1 MAETYGVSAV
11 FEANM
16 SSFMAGI
23 ATAMSGMSQF
33 ETKANQSSS
42 NASNSMKSVGRA
54 MTVTGAATTALGVSA
69 LKSYGTF
76 SQTMNQAAVVA
87 GGTSK
92 DIGGLTKVAEEM
104 GNKLPVSS
112 QEAANA
118 MLSMA
123 RDGANLST
131 IKKEFPAIAE
141 AATAS
146 GADLQTTAG
155 VVQQAMNVWGD
166 SFESPAQAAS
176 ILTQTANLSNASID
190 SMQQALAA
198 IGGTAKNAG
207 VSMQDA
213 STAIGLLTNKGFSS
227 AQASQDLNHALIQMQ
242 APSKQAKKT
251 MDQLGISFTDAQ
263 GNMKSLP
270 SILQEIST
278 NMDGMSSSQKAEAL
292 KKMFGTA
299 GMGAILPLLDSIK
312 DKSGN
317 TTTSWQAFSDQIQK
331 TSKDGATATKSLEDQ
346 SAEMQQNI
354 GSKLKR
360 LNDNWGSYQNAAAS
374 SQSGVTGSLI
384 DSTNQI
390 VRWGTTSNDWLAKV
404 SRSFVGLAP
413 VVGPGVTATGQF
425 ITNFEKISGASS
437 SAVKG
442 VTGFAKNIGPA
453 ISNAK
458 KFERGSDDMAAAVKS
473 MSKESKLATAVM
485 QELNFAMDLNP
496 AVKIAIAITA
506 LVAILVWFFTQTKL
520 GKDLWKGF
528 VDWLGQAWNGLVGVA
543 KIVWSAISD
552 AFTTV
557 VDVVK
562 AIWQPIGAFLTG
574 IWNGFV
580 ESLKPIIEALKNA
593 WEPLSEFF
601 GMLFKA
607 IVVIVGIALAP
618 LIGTITAIVGAI
630 KVAFAFLG
638 PYISG
643 IWHAIVIIITGVWN
657 VIVAAVTM
665 YINIVKDVIV
675 GVFNVVKDVIQT
687 VWNVISAIIGGVW
700 KIIVTIISTA
710 INVVAGVIKAI
721 MAVIRGDWSGAW
733 DAIKGVASA
742 IWNGISSIIGT
753 VIHTIASVIGSVV
766 HGIASVMSDVWNFL
780 TSITSSVWNGIK
792 NIIKNAMHIDLFGAG
807 KAIIDGFVRGLTS
820 AWEAG
825 KKFVGGIAKWIKDHK
840 GPISYDARL
849 LVPAG
854 NAIMSGLN
862 GGLNSGFKDV
872 QSNVAGMAS
881 KISDSFGTAN
891 LAYEMTPITSGFD
904 LNSDGTVSMS
914 LDNQKQPANINIGMG
929 QNTYSTFV
937 DDISNEQGKA
947 YDLQKNNAVNV
958 F

>member
-11 FEANM
+11 FEANLT
-16 SSFMAGI
+16 SFMAGI
-23 ATAMSGMSQF
+23 TTAMNGMSQF
-33 ETKANQSSS
+33 ENKANQSTN
-42 NASNSMKSVGRA
+42 NASNSLKTVGKA
-54 MTVTGAATTALGVSA
+54 MTITGAATTALGVSA

-92 DIGGLTKVAEEM
+92 DIGGLTKVAEDM
-104 GNKLPVSS
+104 GDKLPVSA

-123 RDGANLST
+123 RDGASLST
-131 IKKEFPAIAE
+131 IKKEFPAIAQ

-146 GADLQTTAG
+146 GADLQTTAS

-190 SMQQALAA
+190 SMQQALAT

-242 APSKQAKKT
+242 APSAQAKKT

-374 SQSGVTGSLI
+374 SQSAVTGGLI

-390 VRWGTTSNDWLAKV
+390 VRWGTTSNDMLAKV

-413 VVGPGVTATGQF
+413 IIGPGVTATGQF
-425 ITNFEKISGASS
+425 FNNLNHISNAASS
-437 SAVKG
+437 TAKG
-442 VTGFAKNIGPA
+442 IKGFATNIGPA
-453 ISNAK
+453 ITNAK
-458 KFERGSDDMAAAVKS
+458 KLERGSDDMAAAVKS
-473 MSKESKLATAVM
+473 MSKESKVATAVM
-485 QELNFAMDLNP
+485 QGLNFAMELNP

-506 LVAILVWFFTQTKL
+506 LVAILVWFFTQTKV
-520 GKDLWKGF
+520 GKEIWKGF
-528 VDWLGQAWNGLVGVA
+528 MDWLGQAWNNLVQVA
-543 KIVWSAISD
+543 KVVWKSISD

-562 AIWQPIGAFLTG
+562 AIWQPIGAFLSG

-580 ESLKPIIEALKNA
+580 SSLKPIIEALKNA
-593 WEPLSEFF
+593 WSPLSEFF
-601 GMLFKA
+601 GMLFKGIA
-607 IVVIVGIALAP
+607 VIVGMAFAP
-618 LIGTITAIVGAI
+618 LIVSVTALVGAI
-630 KVAFAFLG
+630 QVAFAFLG

-643 IWHAIVIIITGVWN
+643 IWNAIVIIIGGVWN
-657 VIVAAVTM
+657 VIVATITM

-687 VWNVISAIIGGVW
+687 TWNIISAIISGVW
-700 KIIVTIISTA
+700 NIIVTIISTE
-710 INVVAGVIKAI
+710 INIISGIIKAI
-721 MAVIRGDWSGAW
+721 MAVIHGDWSGAW
-733 DAIKGVASA
+733 NAIKGVASDV
-742 IWNGISSIIGT
+742 WNGISSIIET
-753 VIHTIASVIGSVV
+753 VIHTISSVVSSAV
-766 HGIASVMSDVWNFL
+766 HGIANIISDIWNYL
-780 TSITSSVWNGIK
+780 TSITSDVWNGIK
-792 NIIKNAMHIDLFGAG
+792 NIIHNAMNIDLFAAG
-807 KAIIDGFVRGLTS
+807 KAIIDGFVKGLTS

-825 KKFVGGIAKWIKDHK
+825 KKFVGGIANWIKDHK

-862 GGLNSGFKDV
+862 GGLNSGFKGV

-881 KISDSFGTAN
+881 KISGSFGTAN

>member
-1 MAETYGVSAV
+1 MAETYGVSTV
-11 FEANM
+11 FEANLT
-16 SSFMAGI
+16 SFMAGI
-23 ATAMSGMSQF
+23 TTAMNGMSQF
-33 ETKANQSSS
+33 ENKANQSTN
-42 NASNSMKSVGRA
+42 NASNSLKTVGKA
-54 MTVTGAATTALGVSA
+54 MTITGAATTALGVSA

-92 DIGGLTKVAEEM
+92 DIGGLTKVAEDM
-104 GNKLPVSS
+104 GDKLPVSA

-123 RDGANLST
+123 RDGASLST
-131 IKKEFPAIAE
+131 IKKEFPAIAQ

-146 GADLQTTAG
+146 GADLQTTAS

-190 SMQQALAA
+190 SMQQALAT

-242 APSKQAKKT
+242 APSAQAKKT

-374 SQSGVTGSLI
+374 SQSAVTGGLI

-390 VRWGTTSNDWLAKV
+390 VRWGTTSNDMLAKV

-413 VVGPGVTATGQF
+413 IIGPGVTATGQF
-425 ITNFEKISGASS
+425 FNNMNHISNAASS
-437 SAVKG
+437 TAKG
-442 VTGFAKNIGPA
+442 IKGFATNIGPA
-453 ISNAK
+453 ITNAT
-458 KFERGSDDMAAAVKS
+458 KFSRGSEEMAEAVKA
-473 MSKESKLATAVM
+473 MSKESKIATFVM
-485 QELNFAMDLNP
+485 QALNLTLDAFP
-496 AVKIAIAITA
+496 VIAIV
-506 LVAILVWFFTQTKL
+506 VAIAAVVAGLIWFFTQTKV
-520 GKDLWKGF
+520 GKEIWKGF
-528 VDWLGQAWNGLVGVA
+528 MDWLGQTWNNLVQVA
-543 KIVWSAISD
+543 KYVWKSISD
-552 AFTTV
+552 AFTKV
-557 VDVVK
+557 VDVIK
-562 AIWQPIGAFLTG
+562 AIWQPIGAFLSG

-580 ESLKPIIEALKNA
+580 ESIKPIIEAIKNA
-593 WEPLSEFF
+593 WSPLKEFF
-601 GMLFKA
+601 EMLFK
-607 IVVIVGIALAP
+607 IILVIAGIALLP
-618 LIGTITAIVGAI
+618 LVTMFTVIAVQI
-630 KVAFAFLG
+630 KLAFAFLG
-638 PYISG
+638 PFMTG
-643 IWHAIVIIITGVWN
+643 LWNAIVIIISGVWN
-657 VIVAAVTM
+657 VIVSVIQTAV
-665 YINIVKDVIV
+665 NLVKDVV
-675 GVFNVVKDVIQT
+675 VFAFNVIKDEITT
-687 VWNVISAIIGGVW
+687 VWNIISAVISGVW
-700 KIIVTIISTA
+700 KVIVTVISTA
-710 INVVAGVIKAI
+710 INVVADVIKAI
-721 MAVIRGDWSGAW
+721 MAIIHGDWSGAW
-733 DAIKGVASA
+733 NAIKDAAST
-742 IWNGISSIIGT
+742 IWNGISTIIST
-753 VIHTIASVIGSVV
+753 VINTIASVIGSVV
-766 HGIASVMSDVWNFL
+766 HGIASVISDIWNFL
-780 TSITSSVWNGIK
+780 TGITSDVWNGIK
-792 NIIKNAMHIDLFGAG
+792 NIIKNAMKIDLFAAG
-807 KAIIDGFVRGLTS
+807 KAIIDGFIKGLTS

-825 KKFVGGIAKWIKDHK
+825 KNFVSGIAKWIKDHK

-862 GGLNSGFKDV
+862 GGLNNGFKDV

-881 KISDSFGTAN
+881 KISGSFGTAN

>member
-11 FEANM
+11 FEANLT
-16 SSFMAGI
+16 SFMAGI
-23 ATAMSGMSQF
+23 TTAMNGMSQF
-33 ETKANQSSS
+33 ENKTNQSTN
-42 NASNSMKSVGRA
+42 NASNSLKTVGKA
-54 MTVTGAATTALGVSA
+54 MTITGAATTALGVSA

-92 DIGGLTKVAEEM
+92 DIGGLTKVAEDM
-104 GNKLPVSS
+104 GDKLPVSA

-123 RDGANLST
+123 RDGASLST
-131 IKKEFPAIAE
+131 IKKEFPAIAQ

-146 GADLQTTAG
+146 GADLQTTAS
-155 VVQQAMNVWGD
+155 VVQQAMNVWGN

-190 SMQQALAA
+190 SMQQALAT

-242 APSKQAKKT
+242 APSAQAKKT

-374 SQSGVTGSLI
+374 SQSAVTGGLI

-390 VRWGTTSNDWLAKV
+390 VRWGTTSNDMLAKV

-413 VVGPGVTATGQF
+413 IIGPGVTATGQF
-425 ITNFEKISGASS
+425 FNNLNHISNAASS
-437 SAVKG
+437 TAKG
-442 VTGFAKNIGPA
+442 IKGFATNIGPA
-453 ISNAK
+453 ITNAK
-458 KFERGSDDMAAAVKS
+458 KLERGGDDMAMAIKS
-473 MSKESKLATAVM
+473 MSKESKAATFVM
-485 QELNFAMDLNP
+485 QALNLVLDTNGFVLLA
-496 AVKIAIAITA
+496 IAIAA
-506 LVAILVWFFTQTKL
+506 VVAGLVWFFTQTKV
-520 GKDLWKGF
+520 GKEIWKGF
-528 VDWLGQAWNGLVGVA
+528 MDWLGQAWNNLVKVA
-543 KIVWSAISD
+543 KVVWKSISD

-562 AIWQPIGAFLTG
+562 AIWQPIGAFLSG

-580 ESLKPIIEALKNA
+580 STLKPIIEALKNA
-593 WEPLSEFF
+593 WNPLSEFF
-601 GMLFKA
+601 GMLFKGIA
-607 IVVIVGIALAP
+607 VIVGMAFAP
-618 LIGTITAIVGAI
+618 LIVSVTALVGAI
-630 KVAFAFLG
+630 QVAFAFLG

-643 IWHAIVIIITGVWN
+643 IWNAIVIVIGGVWN
-657 VIVAAVTM
+657 VIVATITM

-687 VWNVISAIIGGVW
+687 TWNIISAIISGVW
-700 KIIVTIISTA
+700 NIIVTIISTE
-710 INVVAGVIKAI
+710 INIISGIIKAI
-721 MAVIRGDWSGAW
+721 MAVIHGDWSGAW
-733 DAIKGVASA
+733 NAIKGVASDV
-742 IWNGISSIIGT
+742 WNGISSIIET
-753 VIHTIASVIGSVV
+753 VVHTISSVVSSAV
-766 HGIASVMSDVWNFL
+766 HGIANIISDIWNYL
-780 TSITSSVWNGIK
+780 TSITSDVWNGIK
-792 NIIKNAMHIDLFGAG
+792 NIIHNAMKIDLFAAG
-807 KAIIDGFVRGLTS
+807 KAIIDGFIKGLTS

-825 KKFVGGIAKWIKDHK
+825 KKFVSGIANWIKDHK

-881 KISDSFGTAN
+881 KISGSFGTAN